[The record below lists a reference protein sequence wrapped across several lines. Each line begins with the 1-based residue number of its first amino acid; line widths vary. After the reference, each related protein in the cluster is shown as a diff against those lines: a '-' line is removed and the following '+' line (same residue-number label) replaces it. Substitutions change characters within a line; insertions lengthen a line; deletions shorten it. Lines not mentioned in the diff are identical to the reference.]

1 MQTLRILRRILVA
14 GLLPA
19 LLAACGPNASRRTQ
33 AAGMNAVSEAGASGT
48 GGSTN
53 AAAAPGTPAPSP
65 SKAPHK
71 GLIIVLT
78 DSTLVHGG
86 TDTIRFGR
94 LGSGEIAVLRFR
106 IENAT
111 AKPVVLI
118 STQRSCGCISLSHD
132 AQPIAPAQSRTL
144 EMTFDSRGE
153 FGWQLKRMDL
163 FFAGATRPLRLFV
176 EADIE

>member
-1 MQTLRILRRILVA
+1 MQACRILRRILIA

-19 LLAACGPNASRRTQ
+19 LITACGPNNTRRSQ
-33 AAGMNAVSEAGASGT
+33 AGMDAASEAV
-48 GGSTN
+48 GSAN
-53 AAAAPGTPAPSP
+53 GAAAPGTAAPSS
-65 SKAPHK
+65 SKTPHK
-71 GLIIVLT
+71 GLIIALT
-78 DSTLVHGG
+78 DSMLVHGG

-106 IENAT
+106 IENTT
-111 AKPVVLI
+111 AKPVVLL
-118 STQRSCGCISLSHD
+118 STQRSCGCISLSYD
-132 AQPIAPAQSRTL
+132 AQPIAPAETRTM

-163 FFAGATRPLRLFV
+163 FFAGAARPLRLFV

>member
-1 MQTLRILRRILVA
+1 MQALRILRRILIA

-19 LLAACGPNASRRTQ
+19 LITACGPNSSRRTQ
-33 AAGMNAVSEAGASGT
+33 AAGMDAASEAV
-48 GGSTN
+48 GSANTS
-53 AAAAPGTPAPSP
+53 AAPASPATSS
-65 SKAPHK
+65 SKTPHK
-71 GLIIVLT
+71 GLIIALT
-78 DSTLVHGG
+78 DSMLVHGG

-106 IENAT
+106 LENTT
-111 AKPVVLI
+111 AKPVVLL

-132 AQPIAPAQSRTL
+132 AQPIAPAETRTM

-163 FFAGATRPLRLFV
+163 FFAGAARPLRLFV